1 MRRKYK
7 AESVN
12 TPEDLRQFEGW
23 EIRKFHVGRSSGII
37 LQNPDTGEK
46 CKLVLAEG
54 CFDGNR
60 LKISRKSM

>member
-12 TPEDLRQFEGW
+12 TLADLRQFEGW
-23 EIRKFHVGRSSGII
+23 EIRKLHVGRSSGII